1 MRAVKLNN
9 RYSIAAAIYYQVI
22 TNVAGQSQQPS
33 GYNRIK
39 GGGFY
44 DFRLENGDRAFGT
57 DRHSPNTR
65 GFKPLLRSADCDKN
79 RV

>member
-9 RYSIAAAIYYQVI
+9 RYSIAADIYYQVI

-44 DFRLENGDRAFGT
+44 DFRLENGDRDQMP
-57 DRHSPNTR
+57 DRPSPNSR
-65 GFKPLLRSADCDKN
+65 GLKPLLMKADCDKN
-79 RV
+79 KV